1 MFSVDEGPSVRPW
14 IYLCLPGVHP
24 CAACGC
30 LESNVRRFCTASTGR
45 GKCIGRT
52 WRFGAIVWA
61 SSRYHRSIAK
71 ACVPESMP
79 WFTNEGQEMKIQFF
93 KKRLRS
99 KFKFRFPRKNN
110 LRLYTFRIPHNEVFP
125 YTFKLRVW
133 SSGPYGGNDDRGRPR
148 YRGRVCL
155 PVTPSAPHNDA
166 LATAQCPPLGRAQH
180 GCFSISRCAH
190 RGFRTHGRRRPRP
203 CHGPKGHL
211 KRRTAV
217 VGVPCAWRGRRG
229 RPRPPDS
236 KLKPTH
242 SLEEVNRRVS
252 NVHLYVNVC
261 VLSFFKSTFSGL
273 SYLWSWQLCCPL
285 NGSFVSAT
293 VEHNTERNVEHNT

>member
-79 WFTNEGQEMKIQFF
+79 WFTNEGQEMKFQFF

-155 PVTPSAPHNDA
+155 QCSSVCECLCFVFFQKYVFGFVILVVLSVILVVMAYLLSTQWQPCVSYA
-166 LATAQCPPLGRAQH
+166 LKQ
-180 GCFSISRCAH
+180 
-190 RGFRTHGRRRPRP
+190 
-203 CHGPKGHL
+203 
-211 KRRTAV
+211 
-217 VGVPCAWRGRRG
+217 
-229 RPRPPDS
+229 RPPS
-236 KLKPTH
+236 RQPSPLAYAHAPVRPTP
-242 SLEEVNRRVS
+242 
-252 NVHLYVNVC
+252 
-261 VLSFFKSTFSGL
+261 T
-273 SYLWSWQLCCPL
+273 W
-285 NGSFVSAT
+285 
-293 VEHNTERNVEHNT
+293 